1 MDTTRGPNSFWVDP
15 KANYE
20 RVLQGISELDDYDQT
35 ILSAAEVNADRLEL
49 VQAIFSDFAVLGAIL
64 EHYETTIHKRWLK
77 KTKEQRRV
85 VMQEAWREEMA
96 QGHRPDWN
104 ALQKYKQTKE
114 IDMPKVMAA
123 LMLPHINQEDL
134 VKPRSLLLFLASR
147 SRTHP
152 SEFAAAD
159 LEAMRLGRSLK
170 ILSLGR
176 LPHHA
181 MMFTGR
187 KDVDRYGELVRVDAF
202 PAHKERPQV
211 DRGVSVSDGILVLRA
226 QFETMKFLQNCCHLI
241 LGDISEDVIPR
252 SPALPPPT
260 LSAGAGAGF
269 VSLEIMAAEA
279 PYRVPAHIDFDRM
292 ISLLGAKRDQVL
304 DHLCS
309 LREDPAYFQEY
320 ILDFSQHRPGAIGT
334 ECGPSVSNMM
344 SIKWNKDLPNMI
356 TIEYMQ
362 LELFSE
368 LHFQAEALQQ
378 MCRSNAASIQP
389 DRDLPDAY
397 LNALLKFRYYL
408 NEAIILVLQ
417 NKFHVFS
424 SPPWREHIN
433 FVEQGSLLGSAV
445 IELREPCQLDEAQM
459 RLWDYLGRF
468 IAYRPRY
475 SGNKEPTDAGML
487 QLKILGTTTMI
498 DELQH
503 HIESEPRAKSMIT
516 PFIASSVG
524 DLAIVSESLHQLEI
538 YQPWASTFDTKMTA
552 DQVKSFQE
560 DFQAHIMATEVRL
573 IRVLMHSGNFLE
585 RLGAP
590 TEGKFSYPIA
600 ERRTEGVVTALRKA
614 EDNLDAFWKQV
625 NAKVLKVL
633 GPVKKTAIHRF
644 LTQPHTLQR
653 TSPWVEPSKIILSE
667 GAKSLHVPFAELE
680 LNRRRLT
687 EQTTT
692 KEEPTTK
699 LKPKPKTKVKTRP
712 VAAAVGPQINDQD
725 ADEPGTH
732 DDTTTFAVDARALK
746 VFKTIFFTPSISA
759 TPGDIKWTDF
769 LHAMTSTGFTPEK
782 LYGSVWHFSPIRVEL
797 KRSINFHEPHK
808 DGKAAD
814 KIPYCIARRIGRRL
828 NRAYGWEGSS
838 FSLAG
843 K

>member
-1 MDTTRGPNSFWVDP
+1 MDTTRGLKSFWAEP

-35 ILSAAEVNADRLEL
+35 ILSAAEVNAERLE
-49 VQAIFSDFAVLGAIL
+49 VVKDIFSVFAALGATL
-64 EHYETTIHKRWLK
+64 ERYETTIHKRWLK

-85 VMQEAWREEMA
+85 VVQKAWMVEMA
-96 QGHRPDWN
+96 QCHRPDWN
-104 ALQKYKQTKE
+104 VLYKFTTTKGHIE
-114 IDMPKVMAA
+114 GPQLLAP
-123 LMLPHINQEDL
+123 LMWPHINQEDL

-147 SRTHP
+147 GRTHP

-187 KDVDRYGELVRVDAF
+187 KDIDRYGELVRVDAF
-202 PAHKERPQV
+202 PAHNERPQV

-226 QFETMKFLQNCCHLI
+226 QFETMKFLLNCCHLI
-241 LGDISEDVIPR
+241 LSGISADVIPR

-260 LSAGAGAGF
+260 LSEGTAAGF
-269 VSLEIMAAEA
+269 ISLEIMAAEA

-320 ILDFSQHRPGAIGT
+320 ILDFSQHRPEAIRT
-334 ECGPSVSNMM
+334 ECGPPISNMVF
-344 SIKWNKDLPNMI
+344 IKWNKDLPNMI

-368 LHFQAEALQQ
+368 LHYQAEALQQ

-424 SPPWREHIN
+424 SPPWREHIS
-433 FVEQGSLLGSAV
+433 FVEQDSLLGAGAV
-445 IELREPCQLDEAQM
+445 ELREPCQLDEAQM
-459 RLWDYLGRF
+459 RLWDYLRRF

-552 DQVKSFQE
+552 GQVESFQE

-573 IRVLMHSGNFLE
+573 TRVLIHSGNSLE

-600 ERRTEGVVTALRKA
+600 ERRTKGVVTALRKA

-625 NAKVLKVL
+625 NAKVLKIL
-633 GPVKKTAIHRF
+633 GPVKKTAIQRF

-653 TSPWVEPSKIILSE
+653 TSPWVEPSKSIPSE

-680 LNRRRLT
+680 LDRRRLT

-699 LKPKPKTKVKTRP
+699 SKTKAKTRP
-712 VAAAVGPQINDQD
+712 VGAAIGPQINDQD
-725 ADEPGTH
+725 ADEPGTP
-732 DDTTTFAVDARALK
+732 DDTSTFAVDARALK
-746 VFKTIFFTPSISA
+746 VFKTIFFAPSVST
-759 TPGDIKWTDF
+759 TPGEIKWTDF
-769 LHAMTSTGFTPEK
+769 LHAMTSTGFMPEK
-782 LYGSVWHFSPIRVEL
+782 LYGSVWHFSPTRVEL

-838 FSLAG
+838 FSLAE